1 MAKNTV
7 LIYTEWLETLN
18 ELTMEERGI
27 LLTAILNYQSGLELP
42 EMNKMLKLIFIPI
55 RQSIDRDNTAYIAK
69 CEKNRENG
77 KLGGAPKGNQNAKKT
92 TETTERLKKQPKQPD
107 NDNENDND
115 YVNDNDKDK
124 DNDKDNDNESGS
136 GSGIG
141 EAACAAEPPQPP
153 RSEADH
159 AQDDQK
165 RIIYEWNAQRC
176 TQDIRGLIGR
186 RKQNLAAC
194 GTTAEVLEVI
204 RSLDQQSYLVQ
215 QANDGKPVTFDWF
228 IQPDNFQKVAEGN
241 YSETY
246 GGEASDGKLKRN
258 W

>member
-1 MAKNTV
+1 M
-7 LIYTEWLETLN
+7 IFFYDWLNLFE
-18 ELTMEERGI
+18 ELTTAEIGELILAAVQFDKTGEETIFEDRS
-27 LLTAILNYQSGLELP
+27 LRVAFKAIKNSINISNERYQE
-42 EMNKMLKLIFIPI
+42 I
-55 RQSIDRDNTAYIAK
+55 
-69 CEKNRENG
+69 CEKRRKAIEKRWG
-77 KLGGAPKGNQNAKKT
+77 KADADTKEYKSIQINSNEQFESYT
-92 TETTERLKKQPKQPD
+92 DTDTDTVTDTETETDTDTK
-107 NDNENDND
+107 
-115 YVNDNDKDK
+115 
-124 DNDKDNDNESGS
+124 SGS